1 LLNPVIFKARP
12 EKSGLFF
19 LTLKTYTM
27 QLELFEHEKQ
37 YKVCHMAK
45 DGSYKETKYPLNE
58 PSAKR
63 YLKFILDACPW
74 IEQAW
79 ITEIK
84 KPVKN

>member
-1 LLNPVIFKARP
+1 
-12 EKSGLFF
+12 
-19 LTLKTYTM
+19 M
-27 QLELFEHEKQ
+27 QLEIFEQEKQ
-37 YKVCHMAK
+37 YKVCHRAK
-45 DGSYKETKYPLNE
+45 DGSYKETKHPLNE

-63 YLKFILDACPW
+63 YIKFLLDAMPW